1 VGIET
6 EFAYLKVNANLDQ
19 ALAQEAE
26 ELFWEYKDVFAW
38 TYKDFK
44 GIPPLV
50 AQHQIELEK
59 DVSPTHQ
66 PRYQMNPNYAN
77 IVEPNVDKLLKA
89 GFMKRIE
96 ATWLSSIVIVPK
108 KNGKLHICIDYR

>member
-38 TYKDFK
+38 IYRDLK
-44 GIPPLV
+44 GIPPFV
-50 AQHQIELEK
+50 ALHRIELDK
-59 DVSPTHQ
+59 DVPPTHQ
-66 PRYQMNPNYAN
+66 ARYRMNSNYAN
-77 IVEPNVDKLLKA
+77 IVK
-89 GFMKRIE
+89 
-96 ATWLSSIVIVPK
+96 
-108 KNGKLHICIDYR
+108 